1 MTKSEDNATHTQ
13 WLIALG
19 NQPGVSAWFTVWTLF
34 KQEHLAELSV
44 APATEGDAHVCLNTT
59 S

>member
-1 MTKSEDNATHTQ
+1 MNKPENNAAHIQ

-19 NQPGVSAWFTVWTLF
+19 NQPGVSAWFAVWTLF
-34 KQEHLAELSV
+34 KQEHVAESSV
-44 APATEGDAHVCLNTT
+44 VPATEGDAHVCLNTT